1 MAKDFDKI
9 AVEYRTARWKH
20 NIGKALM
27 GVVSIILGILFIAHP
42 GEALEGIAK
51 VAGALAIIAGCG
63 IMLAFFLF
71 KSDAADSF
79 TGGVISILIGIL
91 LFRNPGIVIDI
102 FPFVTGV
109 FVFLNGVDDLGR
121 TIILARN
128 REESTKAAW
137 IISAVL
143 IVLGLLLMFHPGFVE
158 TQISLVAGIIF
169 ILDGAAD
176 LFLFFKTH

>member
-20 NIGKALM
+20 NIDKALV
-27 GVVSIILGILFIAHP
+27 GVVSIILGILFITHS

-51 VAGALAIIAGCG
+51 VAGILAIIAGCG

-71 KSDAADSF
+71 KSDAADRF

-91 LFRNPGIVIDI
+91 MFIKPGTVIDI

-128 REESTKAAW
+128 REKSTKAAW

-169 ILDGAAD
+169 ILDGVAD